1 MSRVLAFLAAATPTT
16 DPANTYYS
24 PGTIGFIMTFL
35 LVVGA
40 VLIIFDMVRRVRRV
54 RYRAE
59 IQERLDAEAA
69 EKPVAEKPASAA
81 KTASQPASKS
91 APKSAPQARKKPDRP
106 APPPRPKRD

>member
-1 MSRVLAFLAAATPTT
+1 MSRVLELLAAATPTT

-40 VLIIFDMVRRVRRV
+40 ILIIFDMVRRVRRV

-59 IQERLDAEAA
+59 IQERLDEEAAA
-69 EKPVAEKPASAA
+69 EKPAAPKTSAA
-81 KTASQPASKS
+81 
-91 APKSAPQARKKPDRP
+91 KSAPQARKKPDRP
-106 APPPRPKRD
+106 APPARPKRD